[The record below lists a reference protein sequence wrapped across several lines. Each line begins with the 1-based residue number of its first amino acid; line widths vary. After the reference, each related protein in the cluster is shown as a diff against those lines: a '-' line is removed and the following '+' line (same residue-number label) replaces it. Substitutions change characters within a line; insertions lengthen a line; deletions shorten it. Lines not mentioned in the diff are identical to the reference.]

1 MGSELVQILPAGA
14 SLGEGR
20 KGRGENPSKVLA
32 RQTVLPTLP
41 SRTETARAVSS
52 ERTFYIET
60 FGCQMNVHDSEK
72 VSGVLMG
79 RGYRPV
85 ENHEEANLILYNT
98 CSIREKAAQKV
109 FSRLGTFKKGR
120 HYRRRIIGVLG
131 CVAQQEGEGIFD
143 RAPQVS
149 LVCGSASYSRLP
161 ELLARLETGDRHVA
175 GLSLE

>member
-85 ENHEEANLILYNT
+85 EKEENPTFFFNT
-98 CSIREKAAQKV
+98 PRGPGERGAKK
-109 FSRLGTFKKGR
+109 FS
-120 HYRRRIIGVLG
+120 
-131 CVAQQEGEGIFD
+131 
-143 RAPQVS
+143 AP
-149 LVCGSASYSRLP
+149 G
-161 ELLARLETGDRHVA
+161 GF
-175 GLSLE
+175 